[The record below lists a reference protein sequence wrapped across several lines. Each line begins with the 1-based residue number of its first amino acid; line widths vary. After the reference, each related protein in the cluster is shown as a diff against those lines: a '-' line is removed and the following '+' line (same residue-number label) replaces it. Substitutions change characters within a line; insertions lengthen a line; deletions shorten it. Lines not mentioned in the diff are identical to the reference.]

1 MAIKSYEPTSASR
14 RFQTVLDFSGV
25 SKGPPPKQLR
35 EPACRTG
42 GRNNTGR
49 ITADHRG
56 GGAKRAYRMID
67 FSRKKLGVPGTIARI
82 DYDPNRSAHI
92 ALVHYH
98 DGEKA
103 YILCPEGVR
112 VGQAV
117 MAAVDAEIVP
127 GNALPLRQIP
137 VGTSIHNVA
146 LKIGGKGQLVRSAGG
161 SAQIMAREGGYV
173 HVKLPSGEV
182 RLIHENCWATVGQVG
197 NLDHENISLGK
208 AGRSRH
214 LGQRPHVRGMTMNP
228 VDHPHGGGEG
238 RSKGGNHPVSPKGIP
253 AKGYKTRQN
262 KRTARFIVKDR
273 RK

>member
-1 MAIKSYEPTSASR
+1 MPVKSYQPRSAGR
-14 RFQTVLDFSGV
+14 RFQTVPDLRGLSAGLA
-25 SKGPPPKQLR
+25 PKSLR
-35 EPACRTG
+35 EARLRTG

-56 GGAKRAYRMID
+56 GGARRAYRLVD
-67 FSRKKLGVPGTIARI
+67 FARRKIGVPGVIAAVE
-82 DYDPNRSAHI
+82 YDPNRSAHI
-92 ALVHYH
+92 ALVHYR

-103 YILCPEGVR
+103 YILCPDGLQ

-117 MAAVDAEIVP
+117 LAASDAEIVP
-127 GNALPLRQIP
+127 GNALPLKQIP

-146 LKIGGKGQLVRSAGG
+146 LKVGGKGQLARSAGS
-161 SAQIMAREGGYV
+161 SAQIMAKEGGYA

-182 RLIHENCWATVGQVG
+182 RLVHEHCWATVGQVG
-197 NLDHENISLGK
+197 NIDHENVSIGK
-208 AGRSRH
+208 AGRSRYM
-214 LGQRPHVRGMTMNP
+214 GCRPHVRGMTMNP

-238 RSKGGNHPVSPKGIP
+238 RSKGGNHPVSPRGIP

-262 KRTARFIVKDR
+262 KRTARFIIKDR